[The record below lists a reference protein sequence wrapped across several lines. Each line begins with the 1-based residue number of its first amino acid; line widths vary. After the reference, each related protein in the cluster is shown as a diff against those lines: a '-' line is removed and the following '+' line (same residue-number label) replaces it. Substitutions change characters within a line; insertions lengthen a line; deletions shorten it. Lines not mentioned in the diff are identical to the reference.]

1 MSTDIVFHTL
11 AALVYI
17 ALATY
22 LWQPLQA
29 GQVLAH
35 RGRTARIALLM
46 GIVLQGAALYA
57 SVLPN
62 QQLHLSWVLA
72 LSVAIWLGLIVFWLE
87 SIIVAIDGL
96 QLLLLPFAAFICIL
110 AALFPASYLIAHNS
124 QPALRSHLL
133 VALAAYGLITIAALQ
148 SMLMAATDHYLHNP
162 KESARQSGPLHLAW
176 SRMLFAQPSLMA
188 QEQLL
193 FRIIWVAFIAL
204 TLAVLSGGLISLA
217 TTGKILPFDHKTIF
231 TLLSWVTFGVL
242 LLGRHIR
249 GWRGRIALRYTL
261 LGFAFVVLSYS
272 GSRFVIEFI
281 LQRHR

>member
-1 MSTDIVFHTL
+1 MSADIVFHTL

-17 ALATY
+17 TLATY
-22 LWQPLQA
+22 LWRPLEA
-29 GQVLAH
+29 GQVLAQ
-35 RGRTARIALLM
+35 RGKIARLGLLF
-46 GIVLQGAALYA
+46 GIVLQGTALYA

-87 SIIVAIDGL
+87 SLIVAIDGL
-96 QLLLLPFAAFICIL
+96 QLLLLPFAAFICVL
-110 AALFPASYLIAHNS
+110 AAIFHTSHLIAHDS

-133 VALAAYGLITIAALQ
+133 VSLAAYGLITIAALQ
-148 SMLMAATDHYLHNP
+148 SMLMAATDYYLHNP
-162 KESARQSGPLHLAW
+162 QKSNRQVSPLRRAW
-176 SRMLFAQPSLMA
+176 SRMLLAQPSLMA

-193 FRIIWVAFIAL
+193 FRIIWVAFITL
-204 TLAVLSGGLISLA
+204 SLAVLSGGLISLA
-217 TTGKILPFDHKTIF
+217 TTGKLMPFDHKTVF
-231 TLLSWVTFGVL
+231 TLLSWVTFSVL
-242 LLGRHIR
+242 LIGRHIR

-281 LQRHR
+281 LQRH